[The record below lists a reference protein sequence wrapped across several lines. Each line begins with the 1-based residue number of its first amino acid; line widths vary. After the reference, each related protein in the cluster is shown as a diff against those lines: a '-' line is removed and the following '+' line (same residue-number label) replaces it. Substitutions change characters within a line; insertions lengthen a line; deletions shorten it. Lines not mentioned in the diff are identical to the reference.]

1 MKKYYN
7 TLGFLILMV
16 LGCVG
21 QVQISDVQKIVQTD
35 QSAKKFIVENQ
46 NLYLVEADKSK
57 TIVSLVNENGL
68 EPQQEWTHQP
78 LDENRVFTN
87 SIFFSEL
94 NLLIE
99 GDTLFEVFTQTV
111 NATSVSNG
119 VLMESHHPV
128 GEQAKI
134 LNVEKSPN
142 EGEWLI
148 EYTKNGSNS
157 YGIYNYK
164 SRQFIER
171 SLDSGT
177 RIGDKV
183 YKLTPEGF
191 VSEDLITGERKTE
204 VALSQDSFVI
214 KYNWDTSDNYVW
226 IQDGKGKQF
235 YIDAKYGLRELPCL
249 LPAECI
255 GVYWT
260 DTLIF
265 YHLKKGTFYE
275 NNVLS
280 TNGCNLLSQ
289 SWMTSSANYFS
300 LHVKEDLRVCY
311 TIFGSTFSTGQ
322 NAVYNPTSK
331 EWVVMNFY
339 SDVNYA
345 RSQRRIDDRIYIGGQ
360 NDIELY
366 GYVATLHEID
376 LENYSV
382 QYKKFYDQNDDPT
395 QLIFEKHPIT
405 GYTYVYTR
413 SLEGQSDLWVI
424 KSKGGNPQKIKSFVK
439 SKNLGI
445 QYISH
450 ELLVGDKLFYSYDG
464 AIYVTYLDQ
473 TIKIAPA
480 IQSSPFLLYNGFIYA
495 LIQKEN
501 QIIYYL
507 RIDPVTFETKSKL
520 VGTGI
525 YIDNYLKVLG
535 NGIVGTSYEKD
546 YYFDASSVQLRV
558 ITYNGFKL
566 HIENECVSQKNML
579 FYGYQS
585 AKAELYLWNVEEDK
599 IQLIEGFANSFHNIL
614 SDYEGGFYLI
624 PTSSGSNK
632 KILKMNASGVISEL
646 ASVGVSPG
654 YYYNEEIGLAGTV
667 HTFPYPGV
675 NEIMFFSEKEG
686 KINVNTIPFENT
698 LYYRSFYWTEVDETV
713 VVETQIGGKN
723 HTWIW
728 KFDESPVDVTPAG
741 RSENLLK
748 ALIKGDTVVLQ
759 YHDMTKAEIHLV
771 LYDLRTK
778 NLELKKSIVSSQ
790 FYLNGSTHEWVDN
803 HTCVLSLFTPE
814 TGNELWKY
822 DVTSNELILVKDFV
836 EGRIGS
842 DPDNFIRTEHNLYF
856 LSVAPDASRQW
867 FAING
872 SSASSDLHTGYD
884 KACIYPNPAINEVRT
899 KQNCNQVEIY
909 DLNGRI
915 RYSAR
920 HLQTG
925 DRIDLSG
932 IEPGLYMVTMIAEQG
947 EKRISKLVIGS
958 HP

>member
-1 MKKYYN
+1 MKKYFN
-7 TLGFLILMV
+7 TLFFFILISI
-16 LGCVG
+16 GCVG

-35 QSAKKFIVENQ
+35 ILAKKFIVEDQ
-46 NLYLVEADKSK
+46 NLFLVEADKSK
-57 TIVSLVNENGL
+57 TIISLVNENGL

-111 NATSVSNG
+111 NATSVTNG
-119 VLMESHHPV
+119 VLLESHQPV

-142 EGEWLI
+142 AGEWLI
-148 EYTKNGSNS
+148 EYTQNGSNS

-164 SRQFIER
+164 SRQFTER

-226 IQDGKGKQF
+226 IQDGKGNQF
-235 YIDAKYGLRELPCL
+235 YIDAKFGLRQLPCL

-260 DTLIF
+260 DSLIF
-265 YHLKKGTFYE
+265 YNVKKETFYE

-280 TNGCNLLSQ
+280 TNGCKLLSQ
-289 SWMTSSANYFS
+289 KILTSSANYLS
-300 LHVKEDLRVCY
+300 LSVDDGIRVCY
-311 TIFGSTFSTGQ
+311 TVFGSTFGVGQ
-322 NAVYNPTSK
+322 NAVYNPLTN
-331 EWVVMNFY
+331 EWVTMNFY
-339 SDVNYA
+339 SDGNYA

-382 QYKKFYDQNDDPT
+382 QYKKFYDQNDDPA
-395 QLIFEKHPIT
+395 LLVFEKHPIS
-405 GYTYVYTR
+405 GYTYVYTW
-413 SLEGQSDLWVI
+413 SLEGQSDLWVL
-424 KSKGGNPQKIKSFVK
+424 KSKGGIPQKIKSLVK

-450 ELLVGDKLFYSYDG
+450 ELLVGDKLFYFYDG

-480 IQSSPFLLYNGFIYA
+480 IQSSPFLLYNGFLYA

-501 QIIYYL
+501 QIIEYL
-507 RIDPVTFETKSKL
+507 RIDPATFEIKPKA
-520 VGTGI
+520 VGGAI
-525 YIDNYLKVLG
+525 LIDNYLKILSH
-535 NGIVGTSYEKD
+535 GIVGTSFQKN
-546 YYFDASSVQLRV
+546 YYFDAVKEQLKI
-558 ITYNGFKL
+558 ITYNGVHL
-566 HIENECVSQKNML
+566 NIINECVSQNNML
-579 FYGYQS
+579 FYGHDS
-585 AKAELYLWNVEEDK
+585 NKTELYYWNVDEDK
-599 IQLIEGFANSFHNIL
+599 IKLIEGFTNSFHNIL

-632 KILKMNASGVISEL
+632 KILKMDASGVISEL
-646 ASVGVSPG
+646 ASLGASPG

-675 NEIMFFSEKEG
+675 NEILFFSERG
-686 KINVNTIPFENT
+686 GRINVNTIPFENT
-698 LYYRSFYWTEVDETV
+698 LYYKSFYWTEVDETV

-759 YHDMTKAEIHLV
+759 YHDMSKAEMHLV

-790 FYLNGSTHEWVDN
+790 FYLNGSTYEWLDD

-822 DVTSNELILVKDFV
+822 DVTSNELILIKDFI

-856 LSVAPDASRQW
+856 LSVAPDGSRQW

-872 SSASSDLHTGYD
+872 SSASSDVNTGYD
-884 KACIYPNPAINEVRT
+884 QACIYPNPAINEVQI
-899 KQNCNQVEIY
+899 KHNCKDFQIY
-909 DLNGRI
+909 DLRGRI

-920 HLQTG
+920 QLQIG
-925 DRIDLSG
+925 DRIDLSS
-932 IEPGLYMVTMIAEQG
+932 IEPGLYMVTMFTEQG

-958 HP
+958 HR